1 MKNIRIIT
9 AIAVA
14 VATAGAVRPA
24 LADRAFDD
32 CVQQLCVSTG
42 QMNCWVKAGAELCN
56 DGVGCSDVPDHAG
69 ARIIDRMEGQ
79 WFLETQYG
87 QGWVEDRYMMVDSS
101 LCPGL

>member
-1 MKNIRIIT
+1 MTSIRIIM

-14 VATAGAVRPA
+14 VATTTMARPV
-24 LADRAFDD
+24 LADEALDN

-69 ARIIDRMEGQ
+69 ARVIDRMDGQ
-79 WFLETQYG
+79 WFLQTQYG
-87 QGWVEDRYMMVDSS
+87 EGWVEDRYMIIDSS
-101 LCPGL
+101 LCPGP

>member
-1 MKNIRIIT
+1 MTKIRVIA

-14 VATAGAVRPA
+14 VTTIAAWRPA
-24 LADRAFDD
+24 FADRAFDD
-32 CVQQLCVSTG
+32 CVRQLCVSTG

-79 WFLETQYG
+79 WFLQTHFGE
-87 QGWVEDRYMMVDSS
+87 GWVEDRYMMVDGSM
-101 LCPGL
+101 CPGL